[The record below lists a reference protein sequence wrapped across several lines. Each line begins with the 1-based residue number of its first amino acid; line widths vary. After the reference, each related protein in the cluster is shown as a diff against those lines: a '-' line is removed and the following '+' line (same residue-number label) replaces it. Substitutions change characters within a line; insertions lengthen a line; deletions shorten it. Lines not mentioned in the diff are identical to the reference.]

1 MATIR
6 FTGHMARHRPTPMS
20 EASGSDVRSLLQNA
34 FADDPFLGSYV
45 LDEQG
50 RLRKHVNIFVDGDMI
65 NDRVKLSDPVRPA
78 SEIYIMQ
85 ALSGG

>member
-1 MATIR
+1 MPTIR
-6 FTGHMARHRPTPMS
+6 FTGHMARHRPTPML
-20 EASGSDVRSLLQNA
+20 EAKGADVRSLLADA
-34 FADDPFLGSYV
+34 FKADAFLAGYI

-50 RLRKHVNIFVDGDMI
+50 RLRKHVNIFVDGEMI
-65 NDRVKLSDPVRPA
+65 EDRVRLSDAVKPS